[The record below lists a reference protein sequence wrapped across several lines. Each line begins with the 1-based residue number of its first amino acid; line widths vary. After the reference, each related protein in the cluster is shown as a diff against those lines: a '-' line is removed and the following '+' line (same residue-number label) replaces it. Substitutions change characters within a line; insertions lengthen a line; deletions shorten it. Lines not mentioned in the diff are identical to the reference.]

1 MQNNL
6 TKKEIDNLYNW
17 AKKYDIKELKT
28 KDKNKLLD
36 IKELTLGE
44 LSRAEKNFSYIPNEI
59 FKLVNLKE
67 LYINSINLKALP
79 KDIGNLINLEELTI
93 GGDCKLK
100 KLPKEIGKLTNLK
113 KLEIRCKN

>member
-6 TKKEIDNLYNW
+6 TKKDIEKLNKW
-17 AKKYDIKELKT
+17 AKKYDIKELQT
-28 KDKNKLLD
+28 KDKNKLFN

-67 LYINSINLKALP
+67 LYIKSINLKALP
-79 KDIGNLINLEELTI
+79 KDIGNLINL
-93 GGDCKLK
+93 
-100 KLPKEIGKLTNLK
+100 
-113 KLEIRCKN
+113 